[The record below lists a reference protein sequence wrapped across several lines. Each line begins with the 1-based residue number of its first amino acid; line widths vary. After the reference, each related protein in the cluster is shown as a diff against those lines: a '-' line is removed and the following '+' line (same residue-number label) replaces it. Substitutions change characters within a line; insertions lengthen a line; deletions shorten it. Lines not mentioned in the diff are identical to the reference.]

1 MLSRTASSLYWIG
14 RYVER
19 AEFTAR
25 LIEATLRLDALSP
38 RPAGEAAW
46 DSALRVTACER
57 RFGETGAAIDPQSV
71 ANFLTLD
78 RSNPSSIGA
87 CLDAARD
94 NAKSVR
100 TALTRD
106 TWEAINRAWLSLRN
120 LASIGGYEETL
131 ALTAMIRAETRGF
144 EGALQRM
151 LRNEAFHFVGM
162 GAAIERADNTA
173 RLIDVKY
180 HLLLPEGEKVGGVI
194 DRDQWTTILHTVSA
208 NTAYRWLYRDGLKP
222 WLVADMLILRS
233 EVPRS
238 LAGATEEVVQHLAF
252 IGRSLGRQGE
262 ADRLARRRQSTLSR
276 TSIDSVFGQGL
287 HEYLEAFVVENA
299 QLDRAI
305 AAQFRFG

>member
-1 MLSRTASSLYWIG
+1 MLSRTAASLYWIG

-25 LIEATLRLDALSP
+25 LIEATLRLDALSA
-38 RPAGEAAW
+38 RPAGSAAW
-46 DSALRVTACER
+46 ESALLVTAADCGV
-57 RFGETGAAIDPQSV
+57 FGTEKAADPQAVSGY
-71 ANFLTLD
+71 LTLAPE
-78 RSNPSSIGA
+78 NPSSIRA
-87 CLDAARD
+87 CLDAARN

-106 TWEAINRAWLSLRN
+106 VWEAINRAWLGLRG
-120 LASIGGYEETL
+120 LATTGGYEETL

-162 GAAIERADNTA
+162 GSAIERADNTA

-222 WLVADMLILRS
+222 WLVADMLILRP

-238 LAGATEEVVQHLAF
+238 LAGATEEVVSHLAY
-252 IGRSLGRQGE
+252 IGRRLGRQGE
-262 ADRLARRRQSTLSR
+262 ADRMARRMQTTLSR

-287 HEYLEAFVVENA
+287 HEYLEAFIVENA

-305 AAQFRFG
+305 ADQFRFA